1 LRRRLPLSIVAGI
14 ALTVVAI
21 AYSYDSSLSRR
32 ERDAKRVYFVLSF
45 ANGNRVPADTSEI
58 EESWRHCKETLS
70 DIFGRV
76 SSAKIE
82 VSPTAP
88 NPEYKKY
95 LWEELKSGRNFKQVL
110 WDRGRPPDLLLTATI
125 SMYPHESSKVFK
137 SQPELDWLEERQL
150 VSTGAQW
157 QYNNLIPLEDKPFV
171 SLAIAAWVW
180 RWIES
185 QPEAPVKPSDSTVVN
200 KRILELYAQF
210 LSARE
215 VVDDNLLTQVQS
227 ALPTDDEV
235 ACLLNAY
242 HEKLKQSTAQNAI
255 AKGEEENRKRL
266 LKVSQLAK
274 KDQ

>member
-1 LRRRLPLSIVAGI
+1 MFRRA
-14 ALTVVAI
+14 
-21 AYSYDSSLSRR
+21 
-32 ERDAKRVYFVLSF
+32 
-45 ANGNRVPADTSEI
+45 
-58 EESWRHCKETLS
+58 H
-70 DIFGRV
+70 
-76 SSAKIE
+76 
-82 VSPTAP
+82 
-88 NPEYKKY
+88 
-95 LWEELKSGRNFKQVL
+95 SG
-110 WDRGRPPDLLLTATI
+110 
-125 SMYPHESSKVFK
+125 M
-137 SQPELDWLEERQL
+137 
-150 VSTGAQW
+150 
-157 QYNNLIPLEDKPFV
+157 YNNLIPLEDKPFV

-185 QPEAPVKPSDSTVVN
+185 QPKSPVKESDSTVVN

-255 AKGEEENRKRL
+255 AEGEEENRKRL

>member
-1 LRRRLPLSIVAGI
+1 MVMPTIATFVELFRQLLPEGVPAFDSGTITIWVVGATVLATFLIWVRKAFEDRIKTAILWLFGTVPRALFVVAWFAFAVLAIEHQSWIMLMTVALIAPGVALVRLRLRLPLSIVAGI
-14 ALTVVAI
+14 SLTVMAI
-21 AYSYDSSLSRR
+21 AYSYDWSHSRR

-45 ANGNRVPADTSEI
+45 ANGNRVADDTSEI

-110 WDRGRPPDLLLTATI
+110 LDRGRVPDLLLTATI

-157 QYNNLIPLEDKPFV
+157 H
-171 SLAIAAWVW
+171 
-180 RWIES
+180 
-185 QPEAPVKPSDSTVVN
+185 
-200 KRILELYAQF
+200 
-210 LSARE
+210 
-215 VVDDNLLTQVQS
+215 VQ
-227 ALPTDDEV
+227 
-235 ACLLNAY
+235 
-242 HEKLKQSTAQNAI
+242 
-255 AKGEEENRKRL
+255 
-266 LKVSQLAK
+266 
-274 KDQ
+274 